1 MRTIKLKATINY
13 QVNIEHTIEVS
24 EDDNRESLH
33 NMAREFGILDLYN
46 EGNTKPVGVVD
57 QLWIAD
63 IDSEGNPQIWVRP

>member
-33 NMAREFGILDLYN
+33 EKAKELGLIGLESNPNKNSEVRE
-46 EGNTKPVGVVD
+46 
-57 QLWIAD
+57 LWIAD